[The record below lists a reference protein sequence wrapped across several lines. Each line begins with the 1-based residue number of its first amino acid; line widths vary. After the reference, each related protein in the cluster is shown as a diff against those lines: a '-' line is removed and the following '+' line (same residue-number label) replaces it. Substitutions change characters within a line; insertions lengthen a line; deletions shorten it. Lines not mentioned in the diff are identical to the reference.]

1 MADVAQSSGLID
13 GLAGAEAVGHI
24 AVAIRAVGQKIDT
37 RSDSWGFEIGKSI
50 WGEPKFTHQ
59 ELTAAPERGN
69 EERTPTSVAQAGLI
83 IGFTKKRR
91 GWGAEATN

>member
-1 MADVAQSSGLID
+1 MAEVARSSGPID
-13 GLAGAEAVGHI
+13 GLPGTEAVGHI
-24 AVAIRAVGQKIDT
+24 AAAIRAVGQKIDT